1 MATSADLT
9 DICRQ
14 IIHLV
19 LDDRLLSTIE
29 SHHGVD
35 RTERLS
41 ERIGPA
47 YRDQIRTD
55 LLDAARA
62 LAALYAEDASDDV
75 ALSRIGQL
83 LKSTAADCRTYHNEY
98 VRPARPE
105 RCFAH
110 FQQLDDIS
118 RALQQLGSREF
129 VALISLSSQ
138 STPGAHFHPR
148 PDCIFRAIEE
158 HSFSSGLFFYFF
170 NNLTEGLPF
179 VFSGTAVLLHHRF
192 LEGIEPAAC
201 FP

>member
-29 SHHGVD
+29 SHHDVD
-35 RTERLS
+35 PTERLS
-41 ERIGPA
+41 DALAPPTG
-47 YRDQIRTD
+47 IRSAPTFWT
-55 LLDAARA
+55 RPC

-105 RCFAH
+105 PVLC
-110 FQQLDDIS
+110 
-118 RALQQLGSREF
+118 
-129 VALISLSSQ
+129 
-138 STPGAHFHPR
+138 
-148 PDCIFRAIEE
+148 
-158 HSFSSGLFFYFF
+158 SFSA
-170 NNLTEGLPF
+170 T
-179 VFSGTAVLLHHRF
+179 
-192 LEGIEPAAC
+192 
-201 FP
+201 